1 MSPYCSEAGRLMER
15 ARQSPT
21 ATGAGMHRRHWQTPS
36 TAFDT
41 PTSIAHTF
49 TYDSK
54 PPAKVADFTSVITV
68 LKCGDLATRRADA
81 PEKPL
86 KVIGDDA

>member
-1 MSPYCSEAGRLMER
+1 MER

-21 ATGAGMHRRHWQTPS
+21 ATEAVMHRRHWQTPS

-49 TYDSK
+49 TYESK
-54 PPAKVADFTSVITV
+54 PLAKVADFTIIITA
-68 LKCGDLATRRADA
+68 LQCGNLATRRTAT

-86 KVIGDDA
+86 KVTGDDA